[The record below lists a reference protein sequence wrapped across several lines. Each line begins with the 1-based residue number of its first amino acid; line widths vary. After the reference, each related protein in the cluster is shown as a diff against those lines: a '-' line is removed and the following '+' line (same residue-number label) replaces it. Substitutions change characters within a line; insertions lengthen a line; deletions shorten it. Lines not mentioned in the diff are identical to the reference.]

1 MKVVLIGAGN
11 VATHLATELY
21 QKSFDI
27 IQVYSRTIKSASA
40 LAKAVHAVPVTEISA
55 IINDADLYIFS
66 VKDSV
71 LEELISQVPENKGLW
86 LHTAGSMSIDIFSKY
101 TSHYGVIYPFQTF
114 SKNRDVNWSDIPLFI
129 EASEHNTLIQLE
141 GIAKQLSG
149 KVLELSTDKRKYL
162 HLTGVFACNFTNHMY
177 ALAEQILKKID
188 LPFEVALPLIDETA
202 AKVHSLSPKVAQTGP
217 AVRYDENVINKHLSL
232 IDSKQVKEIYKLISD
247 DIHRIS
253 DDEI

>member
-21 QKSFDI
+21 RKSFDI
-27 IQVYSRTIKSASA
+27 IQVYSRTIESASA

>member
-1 MKVVLIGAGN
+1 

-86 LHTAGSMSIDIFSKY
+86 LHTAGSMPIDIFSKY

-177 ALAEQILKKID
+177 VLAEQILKKID

>member
-86 LHTAGSMSIDIFSKY
+86 LHTAGSMPIDIFSKY

>member
-27 IQVYSRTIKSASA
+27 IQVYSRTIESASA

-66 VKDSV
+66 LKDSV

-86 LHTAGSMSIDIFSKY
+86 LHTAGSMPIDIFSKY

-129 EASEHNTLIQLE
+129 EASEHDTLIQLE

-217 AVRYDENVINKHLSL
+217 AVRYDENVIDKHLSL

>member
-27 IQVYSRTIKSASA
+27 IQVYSRTIESASA

-66 VKDSV
+66 LKDSV

-86 LHTAGSMSIDIFSKY
+86 LHTAGSMPIDIFSKY

>member
-86 LHTAGSMSIDIFSKY
+86 LHTAGSMPIDIFSKY

-177 ALAEQILKKID
+177 VLAEQILKKID

>member
-1 MKVVLIGAGN
+1 MKVVFIGAGN

-27 IQVYSRTIKSASA
+27 IQVYSRTIESASA
-40 LAKAVHAVPVTEISA
+40 LAKTVHAVPVTEISA

-71 LEELISQVPENKGLW
+71 LEELISQMPENKGLW
-86 LHTAGSMSIDIFSKY
+86 LHTAGSMSLDIFSKY
-101 TSHYGVIYPFQTF
+101 TSWYGVLYPFQTF
-114 SKNRDVNWSDIPLFI
+114 SKNRDVNWSDIPIFI
-129 EASEHNTLIQLE
+129 EASDCNTLVRLE

-202 AKVHSLSPKVAQTGP
+202 AKVHTLSPKKAQTGP

-232 IDSKQVKEIYKLISD
+232 IDREQVKEIYKLISK
-247 DIHRIS
+247 DIYTS
-253 DDEI
+253 K